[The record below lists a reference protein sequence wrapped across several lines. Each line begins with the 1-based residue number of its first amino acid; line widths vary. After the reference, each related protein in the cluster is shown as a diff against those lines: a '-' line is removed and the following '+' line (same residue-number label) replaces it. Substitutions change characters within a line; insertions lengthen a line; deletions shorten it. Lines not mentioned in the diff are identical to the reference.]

1 MKNLLNK
8 KKSKI
13 LKDNRG
19 SLFFFENSNFKRVFF
34 IHGKKNQ
41 IRGNHGHK
49 LTSQIIVN
57 INAKVKISI
66 INKKKKKYILLK
78 STGEYINVPPM
89 NWVSIKFSNA
99 GYLSVICNRKYS
111 KRDYIHDLNKII
123 S

>member
-19 SLFFFENSNFKRVFF
+19 CLFFFENSNFKRVFF
-34 IHGKKNQ
+34 IYGKKNQ

-49 LTSQIIVN
+49 LTSQLIVN

-66 INKKKKKYILLK
+66 INKKGKKNVTLK
-78 STGEYINVPPM
+78 SIGEYINVPPM
-89 NWVSIKFSNA
+89 NWVSIKFSYA
-99 GYLSVICNRKYS
+99 GCLSVICNRKYS
-111 KRDYIHDLNKII
+111 KRDYIYDLNKIK

>member
-13 LKDNRG
+13 FIDNRG

-34 IHGKKNQ
+34 IYGKKNQ
-41 IRGNHGHK
+41 VRGNHGHR
-49 LTSQIIVN
+49 LTTQLIIN

-66 INKKKKKYILLK
+66 INKKQRKNLNLK
-78 STGEYINVPPM
+78 TIGEYIEVPPM
-89 NWVSIKFSNA
+89 NWVSIKFLEA
-99 GYLSVICNRKYS
+99 GCLSVVCNRKYS
-111 KRDYIHDLNKII
+111 KRDYIYNLSKIK